1 MSIVK
6 VVLCFDCLSAFLTP
20 KFAYKILRTK
30 LHIIRGLLLAL
41 MSLLTL
47 EKNFAQ
53 VKIGDNEE
61 IINPNSLL
69 ELESS
74 QKGLLLPRLN
84 SAQMLGMNNPPNGM
98 MIYNNDSACVCIRR
112 NNTWRSLCSITD
124 QVLIQTIVDNTINT
138 SLSNAWRLGGNAETN
153 PNLNFIGT
161 TDAQGLSLRTNS
173 VEVMRLTP
181 NRFVGIGTNNP
192 TNTLHIVANAN
203 PLRLQGLL
211 SGASSDSVLTV
222 DANGV
227 VRRRRLDFNNIG
239 GDNLGNHIANPILN
253 LNGNW
258 LSGDGDTEGVFVNNT
273 GDVGIGTVNPTARL
287 HVAGNMLVTGYLTT
301 PSDIRLKTNIKTLNY
316 GLNEL
321 IQLNTIA
328 YTWKDTLKFGTDR
341 RIGVVAQEVQRLM
354 PELVVQGKDSQQTL
368 TVAYNDLIPVL
379 INAIKELNKKLK
391 ENELQ
396 INDLKNELKKL
407 KTEK

>member
-192 TNTLHIVANAN
+192 TNTLHIVSNAN

-239 GDNLGNHIANPILN
+239 GDNLGNHIANRILN